1 MHAPAGIN
9 TYQVCPWISRA
20 VRGIQHSRGRT
31 LCSLISTSPHT
42 LKLPVSHLHARL
54 SRRVSRL
61 TPQACGIRH
70 SVPAS
75 RLIEATS
82 QPKRATRMPQAFDP
96 KSLPAINLP
105 HLPLAH
111 YEFLFEPTTR
121 IHMPDYSGSAWRG
134 AFGHALKRIVCVTK
148 EPRCPDCLLQRACA
162 YPYIFET
169 PTPSS
174 ANKMR
179 RYNEV
184 PHPFV
189 LDCDEPQSQRGGADT
204 LQRLALVLVGR
215 SNQYLPYIIQAFVEA
230 ARSGVGRGR
239 QPMRVV
245 AVNQDP
251 QLDGH
256 WQTIY
261 SPGQPLN
268 MHNPCHPSTPDLMTD
283 SVTLRFHTPL
293 RLKSDNHTISGT
305 RLAFHHL
312 FGSLLRRVSLL
323 SYFHTDTA
331 LETDFAGL
339 MAQARQFT
347 IHSQQLRWYD
357 WTRYSARQATTMQMG
372 GLIGSIALDAT
383 DLAPFWPY
391 LWLGQWI
398 HAGKGTS
405 MGLGKYTIE
414 AAASLPPRTQRS
426 PIGHTAA
433 IHGDP
438 ATLHTHGHP

>member
-1 MHAPAGIN
+1 
-9 TYQVCPWISRA
+9 
-20 VRGIQHSRGRT
+20 
-31 LCSLISTSPHT
+31 
-42 LKLPVSHLHARL
+42 
-54 SRRVSRL
+54 
-61 TPQACGIRH
+61 
-70 SVPAS
+70 
-75 RLIEATS
+75 
-82 QPKRATRMPQAFDP
+82 MPQTFDQNSSSISP
-96 KSLPAINLP
+96 LPL
-105 HLPLAH
+105 LPLAH

-148 EPRCPDCLLQRACA
+148 EPRCRDCLLQRACA

-169 PTPSS
+169 PTPLG
-174 ANKMR
+174 ADKMR

-189 LDCDEPQSQRGGADT
+189 LDCEAPQSQRGGADT

-215 SNQYLPYIIQAFVEA
+215 SNQYLPYIIQAFFEA
-230 ARSGVGRGR
+230 ARSGIGRGR
-239 QPMRVV
+239 QPMRLV

-268 MHNPCHPSTPDLMTD
+268 THDPRHPLAPDLTD
-283 SVTLRFHTPL
+283 AVTLHFHTPL
-293 RLKSDNHTISGT
+293 RLKADNQNITGT
-305 RLAFHHL
+305 HLAFHHL

-339 MAQARQFT
+339 MAQARRFT
-347 IHSQQLRWYD
+347 IRNQQLHWYD

-372 GLIGSIALDAT
+372 GLIGSITLDAT

-405 MGLGKYTIE
+405 MGLGRYTIQ
-414 AAASLPPRTQRS
+414 AAASLQPQTPCP
-426 PIGHTAA
+426 PIGHNPD
-433 IHGDP
+433 IHNDP
-438 ATLHTHGHP
+438 ATLHHLAHP